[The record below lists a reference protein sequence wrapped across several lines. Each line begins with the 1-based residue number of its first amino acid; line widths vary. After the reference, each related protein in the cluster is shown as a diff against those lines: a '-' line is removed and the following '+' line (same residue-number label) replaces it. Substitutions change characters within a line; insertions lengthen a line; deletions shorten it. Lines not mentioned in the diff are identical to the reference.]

1 MIEENEQLPDWLVEL
16 RDQQLRQQSQE
27 PPPLVEEPPGK
38 MDRASLV
45 GDLRSQMA
53 WAEEQMAQPETPV
66 FRAEEPAAPPGET
79 PVEPGPDESTDVL
92 ESWREQM
99 LIEAAEEEREIAQR
113 RTFVQALM
121 GLKPAQRLLLSIL
134 LFLNVA
140 MCGCLIL
147 IMLGRVELPF

>member
-16 RDQQLRQQSQE
+16 RDQQLQQQSQE
-27 PPPLVEEPPGK
+27 PPPLIEEPPG
-38 MDRASLV
+38 MDRESLV

-53 WAEEQMAQPETPV
+53 WAEERMAQAEAPV
-66 FRAEEPAAPPGET
+66 IQMEEPAAPPGVA
-79 PVEPGPDESTDVL
+79 PVEPEPDESTDVL

-99 LIEAAEEEREIAQR
+99 LIEAAEEEREFAQR
-113 RTFVQALM
+113 RTLVQTLM

-147 IMLGRVELPF
+147 IMLERVELPF